1 MKGKALLLVFLFL
14 LCLVPLALTVRPYF
28 KLSHDA
34 ATYAILA
41 GNLASGRGYTYQGF
55 PHVKYPPGF
64 PALLSLV
71 FAARGKDFLAL
82 RAFMALLAG
91 GSLLA
96 AWRFSAARHG
106 ERIGAAVLVS
116 IGATALFVRYAAFT
130 LTDVPFL
137 GLFCLAAWAS
147 AALVRRPGMKKGLLA
162 GGLTALAASFRL
174 VGLLLLPALIL
185 SWFSVRRERRP
196 WAPLL
201 LACLLVLLPAGL
213 WFRYKA
219 AASPRIPGTLREGA
233 TYLQELRGGLWLGAP
248 KGILPNLVRQL
259 ESKPILMAGSS
270 ARFLTGER
278 IGRPDQGGWT
288 GQAGPISFLCLGLLL
303 FLVFRVGLRRK
314 EPADWFVL
322 LYLGVLLATPPFGG
336 PRYFIPLLP
345 LFFGGI
351 YEGVSWLVRRKNPSA
366 RKWVVYV
373 AALLVVGLWLPVTWR
388 TVAGERA
395 EPYYRGDEAP
405 FVESLEFLGKNAPPR
420 AVTICNEAAVAHFL
434 TGRPAWGFPLTTE
447 QEVRKWILEKGD
459 FVLLSSWGYPVN
471 EVFLRKA
478 AAGLAREGKLVP
490 WKEFKGKG
498 APGKAPPFSLLLKVR
513 RK

>member
-1 MKGKALLLVFLFL
+1 MKGKALPLAFLFL
-14 LCLVPLALTVRPYF
+14 VCLVPLALTVRPYF
-28 KLSHDA
+28 KLGNDA

-41 GNLASGRGYTYQGF
+41 ENLASGRGYTYQGF

-91 GSLLA
+91 CSLLA

-116 IGATALFVRYAAFT
+116 IGASAVFLRHAAFT

-137 GLFCLAAWAS
+137 GLFCLAATAS
-147 AALVRRPGMKKGLLA
+147 ASLVRRPGKKKALLA
-162 GGLTALAASFRL
+162 GVLMALAASFRV
-174 VGLLLLPALIL
+174 VGLLLLPALVL

-196 WAPLL
+196 WGPLL
-201 LACLLVLLPAGL
+201 LAGLLVLLPAGL

-219 AASPRIPGTLREGA
+219 TASPRIPGTLREGA

-248 KGILPNLVRQL
+248 QGILPNVARQL
-259 ESKPILMAGSS
+259 RTKPFLLAGAS
-270 ARFLTGER
+270 ARFLSGER
-278 IGRPDQGGWT
+278 IGGPGQGGWKSP
-288 GQAGPISFLCLGLLL
+288 AGPVSFFCLALLL
-303 FLVFRVGLRRK
+303 FLVFRVAWRK
-314 EPADWFVL
+314 REPADWFL
-322 LYLGVLLATPPFGG
+322 PLYLAVLMVTPPFEGL
-336 PRYFIPLLP
+336 RYLIPLLP

-351 YEGVSWLVRRKNPSA
+351 YEGAAWIGGRKPEM
-366 RKWVVYV
+366 RKWAVP
-373 AALLVVGLWLPVTWR
+373 AAVFLVLGIWTPVTWR
-388 TVAGERA
+388 AVARERA

-405 FVESLEFLGKNAPPR
+405 FVRSLEFLEKEAPPG

-434 TGRPAWGFPLTTE
+434 TSRPAWGFPLTTE
-447 QEVRKWILEKGD
+447 EDARKWILEKGD
-459 FVLLSSWGYPVN
+459 LVLLSSWGYPVN

-478 AAGLAREGKLVP
+478 AAALASEGRLVP
-490 WKEFKGKG
+490 WKEFKGK
-498 APGKAPPFSLLLKVR
+498 ATPGKPVPFALLLKVR
-513 RK
+513 K